1 MKLEQASKVETWMP
15 TRLQN
20 GEGRAG
26 REETNKH
33 LFRSTGVVSTACRD
47 GDPGNWGRLGTG
59 GESRLRTSP
68 QGWRPDWA
76 SERAIRPMRPGNA
89 GGGKGPCFWCAC
101 EGGKER

>member
-33 LFRSTGVVSTACRD
+33 LFRSTGVVSTACRE
-47 GDPGNWGRLGTG
+47 GDLQRVGEAREWLGVAAPNVAKRVAASLGVGEGHKTDETG
-59 GESRLRTSP
+59 
-68 QGWRPDWA
+68 
-76 SERAIRPMRPGNA
+76 
-89 GGGKGPCFWCAC
+89 
-101 EGGKER
+101 